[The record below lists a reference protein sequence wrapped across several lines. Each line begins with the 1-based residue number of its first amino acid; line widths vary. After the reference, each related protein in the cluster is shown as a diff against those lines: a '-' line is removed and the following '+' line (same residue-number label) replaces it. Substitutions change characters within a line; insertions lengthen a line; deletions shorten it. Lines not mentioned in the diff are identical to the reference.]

1 MTKANALY
9 GELRN
14 STGQGISFSAAS
26 RNKGISI
33 VRYGVPGVHGM
44 TSSVGYC
51 IDIVVNKLRYETRCC
66 NEILLHWTNT
76 TWWRSGD
83 LQGHYTWDTYDSKNG
98 SQKQTSS
105 IIPRNNVIS
114 IIQIKYIIPV
124 ENFGTWWRYPMET
137 FSALLA
143 FCVGNS
149 LVTAEF
155 PVQRPVTR
163 SIDVFFEMRLHKWL
177 SKQSRG
183 WWFETQSRALWR
195 HCNEH
200 TLF

>member
-1 MTKANALY
+1 MTKANSLF

-26 RNKGISI
+26 KNKGIST

-76 TWWRSGD
+76 AYWRFEGP
-83 LQGHYTWDTYDSKNG
+83 QGHMNWDTYDSKDG

-114 IIQIKYIIPV
+114 IIKIQYILLG
-124 ENFGTWWRYPMET
+124 ENFGTWWRHPMVI
-137 FSALLA
+137 FYALLA
-143 FCVGNS
+143 FCAGNS
-149 LVTAEF
+149 PVTGDFLA
-155 PVQRPVTR
+155 QKPVTR
-163 SIDVFFEMRLHKWL
+163 CFDVFFDLRLDKWL
-177 SKQSRG
+177 SNQSWG
-183 WWFETQSRALWR
+183 WYTIVRIMTSL
-195 HCNEH
+195 
-200 TLF
+200 